1 MLLSIASKV
10 LCRVLLNR
18 MKGVADTKLRD
29 EQAGFLRGRSCTDH
43 IATLRIIVE
52 QSVEWQDIGL
62 HMLCGFSKAFAS
74 IHRETLWKLLRR
86 YGIPLKVLNIIGKY
100 STSCTQW
107 QINREISDADRRL
120 TGMSAFPLLF
130 LIALDWVTRE
140 EYGSSDKGL
149 PW

>member
-18 MKGVADTKLRD
+18 MKGVADTKHRD
-29 EQAGFLRGRSCTDH
+29 EQAGFRRGRSCTDH

-52 QSVEWQDIGL
+52 QSVEWQTSAYICFVD
-62 HMLCGFSKAFAS
+62 FQKAFAS
-74 IHRETLWKLLRR
+74 IHRETLWKLLRHYR
-86 YGIPLKVLNIIGKY
+86 VPSKIVNIIGKY
-100 STSCTQW
+100 SKNCTQW

-120 TGMSAFPLLF
+120 TGMSALPLLF
-130 LIALDWVTRE
+130 LKASDWVTRE
-140 EYGSSDKGL
+140 AYGSSDKGL